1 MSLKVSV
8 VDLVGRSLELEL
20 PAKETVKALKDAVA
34 TPWDLDPLTFRLLAQ
49 GEQMDEEKTLESFR
63 SEGERE
69 VQVQLLKFDPLWN
82 LGQFVRSKHRGIR
95 ISGKGGNILTK
106 TQVFPDSCNVFLR
119 HGIQEPCF
127 VEFEVVCCGDE
138 MSFGVTY
145 DKRVVK
151 LSDHDNLDTDT
162 TWIFSKKQSMPV
174 FFLGGKEINPPDVPG
189 VQEGDVIVIYVD
201 PEARLV
207 EFYCNTKLVGSTE
220 SLEVPLPQAEG
231 RPLLM
236 YAMVDQVGDKIR
248 IKRFGPGR
256 PYH

>member
-1 MSLKVSV
+1 
-8 VDLVGRSLELEL
+8 
-20 PAKETVKALKDAVA
+20 
-34 TPWDLDPLTFRLLAQ
+34 
-49 GEQMDEEKTLESFR
+49 
-63 SEGERE
+63 
-69 VQVQLLKFDPLWN
+69 
-82 LGQFVRSKHRGIR
+82 
-95 ISGKGGNILTK
+95 
-106 TQVFPDSCNVFLR
+106 
-119 HGIQEPCF
+119 
-127 VEFEVVCCGDE
+127 